1 MGFKVKKEFAV
12 IGLGTFGV
20 SVVETLLEHNI
31 NVIVL
36 DRDEEKI
43 QKIANKVDFACT
55 IDTTDEEALINSG
68 IKNVDHVIVGI
79 GDDVE
84 GCIMTV
90 MALKNIG
97 VENITVKASN
107 DKLTSVLKSMG
118 VEDIVRPEKE
128 SGVMVAK
135 RKLHRLV
142 SDFVCMDEN
151 HSLVQIKMDK
161 EKLFNKPLMELEFRN
176 KFNLNIVA
184 IMKSGGFVIPNANT
198 IIQKG
203 DILYLIGEDS
213 SIYEFE
219 KYLEN

>member
-12 IGLGTFGV
+12 IGLGSFGM
-20 SVVETLLEHNI
+20 SVVETFLEY
-31 NVIVL
+31 NVGLMVL
-36 DRDEEKI
+36 DMDEEKI
-43 QKIANKVDFACT
+43 QKIANKVDYACAV
-55 IDTTDEEALINSG
+55 DTTDEDALMNTG

-97 VENITVKASN
+97 IDSITVKSGN
-107 DKLTSVLKSMG
+107 DKLTSVLKSLG

-128 SGVMVAK
+128 AGVMVAK
-135 RKLHRLV
+135 RNMHRLV
-142 SDFVCMDEN
+142 SDFVSMDDK
-151 HSLVQIKMDK
+151 HSLVQIKIEK

-184 IMKSGGFVIPNANT
+184 IKKKEEFVIPNAST
-198 IIQKG
+198 ILNKD
-203 DILYLIGEDS
+203 DILYLIGEDT

>member
-1 MGFKVKKEFAV
+1 
-12 IGLGTFGV
+12 
-20 SVVETLLEHNI
+20 
-31 NVIVL
+31 
-36 DRDEEKI
+36 
-43 QKIANKVDFACT
+43 
-55 IDTTDEEALINSG
+55 
-68 IKNVDHVIVGI
+68 
-79 GDDVE
+79 
-84 GCIMTV
+84 MTV

-97 VENITVKASN
+97 VENITVKAGN

-118 VEDIVRPEKE
+118 IEDIVRPEKE

-184 IMKSGGFVIPNANT
+184 IKKNDGFVIPNANT